1 MVSYSKQG
9 IAQEMRTKY
18 RMEGSVNG
26 HEFTIE
32 GVGTGNPYEGKQ
44 MSELV
49 IIKSKGKP
57 LPFSFDI
64 LSTAFQYGNRCFTK
78 YPADMPDYFKQAFPD
93 GMSYERSFL
102 FEDGG
107 VATASW
113 SIRLEG
119 NCFIHNSIYHGVNF
133 PADGPVMKKQT
144 IGWDKSFEKMS
155 VAKEVLRGDVTQFLL
170 LEGGGYQRCR
180 FHSTYKTEKPVAMP
194 PSHVVEHQIVR
205 TDLGQTAKGFKV
217 KLEEHAEAHVNPLK
231 VK

>member
-1 MVSYSKQG
+1 MSYSKQV
-9 IAQEMRTKY
+9 IADEMKTKY
-18 RMEGSVNG
+18 HMEGSVNG

-32 GVGTGNPYEGKQ
+32 GVGTGNPYEGTQ

-49 IIKSKGKP
+49 IIKPEGKP

-78 YPADMPDYFKQAFPD
+78 YPEGMPDYFKEAFPA

-113 SIRLEG
+113 TIRLEG
-119 NCFIHNSIYHGVNF
+119 NCFIHKSIYHGVNF
-133 PADGPVMKKQT
+133 PADGPIMQKKT
-144 IGWDKSFEKMS
+144 IGWEKSFEKMTVS
-155 VAKEVLRGDVTQFLL
+155 QGVLRGDVTQFLM
-170 LEGGGYQRCR
+170 LEGGGYHRCQ
-180 FHSTYKTEKPVAMP
+180 FHSTYKTEKPVKVP
-194 PSHVVEHQIVR
+194 PSHVVEHHIVR
-205 TDLGQTAKGFKV
+205 TDLGKSAKGFTV

-231 VK
+231 VQ